1 VLQGIV
7 QLYALKGNGMKNPGF
22 FNHRISQKLAQLLLL
37 ALITISQAAWAA
49 ESAAGT
55 FIGKVNEYMQ
65 AAERVHGFSGSIL
78 VAHDG
83 TPLVSEGYGFANI
96 ELGVPNSPETVYLLG
111 SITKQFTG
119 MAIAMLQ
126 EEGKLQV
133 GDPACKYLENCPQTW
148 ADITIRQML
157 WHTSG
162 IPSYTGF
169 PEFAARTVSPIDTP
183 QMMDMLRDR
192 PLDFAPGTDQ
202 SYSNSGYF
210 LLGSIIES
218 VSGKTYADFLDERI
232 FTPLGMEHSAYDVP
246 DEIIK
251 NRAAGYVR
259 RNGELFNALYT
270 DMTIPFAAGA
280 LHSTTGD
287 LLLWDQA
294 LYTEK
299 LVTSESLKEIFT
311 PNEPGDGYGFGW
323 SIGKRFDKLL
333 IAHGGGIYGFSTHI
347 ARFPDDGVTVIVLS
361 NIEGAP
367 SGKIA
372 YDLAAIYFGEEYTIP
387 VEQQAVVLDP
397 AILQSYVG
405 EYRVNDE
412 LSVVITLVG
421 ENLVAELGG
430 RSTFGLLAA
439 SETEFFSRDVDL
451 RLAFERSESGEVTA
465 FVLNPGPNGTTA
477 TKVK

>member
-1 VLQGIV
+1 MYKPGCFNLRVM
-7 QLYALKGNGMKNPGF
+7 LKP
-22 FNHRISQKLAQLLLL
+22 AQLLLL
-37 ALITISQAAWAA
+37 ILICITSPAGTTWAA
-49 ESAAGT
+49 GPDADA
-55 FIGKVNEYMQ
+55 FNAKVSEYME
-65 AAERVHGFSGSIL
+65 AAQRVHGFSGSIL
-78 VAHDG
+78 LAKDG
-83 TPLVSEGYGFANI
+83 QPLVSKGYGYANI
-96 ELGVPNSPETVYLLG
+96 ELGVPNSPDTVYLLG

-126 EEGKLQV
+126 EEGKLRAD
-133 GDPACKYLENCPQTW
+133 DPACNYLQDCPESW
-148 ADITIRQML
+148 ADITIRQLL

-162 IPSYTGF
+162 IPNYTSF
-169 PEFAARTVSPIDTP
+169 PEFAARTVSPINTP
-183 QMMDMLRDR
+183 QMMEMLRDR

-210 LLGSIIES
+210 LLGSIIEA
-218 VSGKTYADFLDERI
+218 VSGQTYAGFLDERI
-232 FTPLGMEHSAYDVP
+232 FTPLGMEHSSYDVP
-246 DEIIK
+246 DEIIR

-294 LYTEK
+294 LYTDK
-299 LVTSESLKEIFT
+299 LVSAASLEEIFT

-323 SIGKRFDKLL
+323 SIGQRFDKRL

-347 ARFPDDGVTVIVLS
+347 ARFPDDKVTVIVLS

-367 SGKIA
+367 SGKTA
-372 YDLAAIYFGEEYTIP
+372 YDLAAIYFGEEYTVP
-387 VEQQAVVLDP
+387 EEKQAVELDP

-405 EYRVNDE
+405 EYRINED
-412 LSVVITLVG
+412 LSVVITLVEG
-421 ENLVAELGG
+421 NLVAELGG
-430 RSTFGLLAA
+430 RSKFGLLPQ

-451 RLAFERSESGEVTA
+451 RLAFEKSEAGEVTG
-465 FVLNPGPNGTTA
+465 FVLNPGGNGTPA